1 MVRLTRLRARLRA
14 SWGLRRLLMVA
25 TSIEDLVERVAK
37 QRARPIQLLPFAFP
51 AGSDLSGMWL
61 ALNDLDVLVFPKDAT
76 PLRRIAIVGHEL
88 GHMLL
93 GHSPGGA
100 AQALSR
106 ALPDLDVS
114 RFLGRTMYT
123 DVAEIDA
130 ERLGTQILEALAMR
144 DAARGST
151 SERLR

>member
-1 MVRLTRLRARLRA
+1 MGLTRLRAKLRA
-14 SWGLRRLLMVA
+14 SWRLRRLLMA
-25 TSIEDLVERVAK
+25 STSIEDLVQRVAA
-37 QRARPIQLLPFAFP
+37 QRARPIQLLPFDFHP
-51 AGSDLSGMWL
+51 GSDLSGMWL
-61 ALNDLDVLVFPKDAT
+61 ALNDLDVLVYPRDAT
-76 PLRRIAIVGHEL
+76 PLRRIAIVGHEV

-100 AQALSR
+100 APALSL
-106 ALPDLDVS
+106 AMPDLDVS

-123 DVAEIDA
+123 DLAEVDA

-144 DAARGST
+144 DAARGSS